1 MDKEKAVTPQSTD
14 ILCLR
19 TIDDLC
25 GIGFRI

>member
-1 MDKEKAVTPQSTD
+1 MVKEKAVTPQSTD
-14 ILCLR
+14 IVYLR